1 MMMNKL
7 QSKQSL
13 NLPPTNLAPPLINK
27 NLPDCLKTSF
37 NYKLLET
44 LPLEAP
50 EISNDFSAFLVQLNN
65 FHLAQ
70 LTIEARRGGE
80 KFQLALLEAEC
91 NRSVGGENPSHVIS
105 RQMMICNIRLF
116 VVCCCHHRNRRI
128 INCII

>member
-13 NLPPTNLAPPLINK
+13 NLLPTILVPPLINK
-27 NLPDCLKTSF
+27 NLPDYLRTSL

-44 LPLEAP
+44 LSLEAR

-70 LTIEARRGGE
+70 LTIEARRGGG
-80 KFQLALLEAEC
+80 KFQLALLAAKC
-91 NRSVGGENPSHVIS
+91 NRSAGGENPSHVIS